1 MWRRS
6 DRVLLRKLENQ
17 FYVEIEDLPVL
28 APIRAILIDCFEVLT
43 IVTRSFILDVTGFL
57 DLPLEIEKFDLSL
70 CSDPCCVIIKEM
82 LQILN
87 ITLSRSLSIEVFS
100 VP

>member
-43 IVTRSFILDVTGFL
+43 IVTSSFILDVTGFL
-57 DLPLEIEKFDLSL
+57 DLPLEIEKIDLS
-70 CSDPCCVIIKEM
+70 V
-82 LQILN
+82 
-87 ITLSRSLSIEVFS
+87 VF
-100 VP
+100 

>member
-28 APIRAILIDCFEVLT
+28 APIRAILINCFEVLI
-43 IVTRSFILDVTGFL
+43 IVTRSFISDVTGFL
-57 DLPLEIEKFDLSL
+57 DLSLEIEKFDLSF
-70 CSDPCCVIIKEM
+70 
-82 LQILN
+82 
-87 ITLSRSLSIEVFS
+87 VFWS
-100 VP
+100 VLRNY

>member
-57 DLPLEIEKFDLSL
+57 DLPLEIE
-70 CSDPCCVIIKEM
+70 
-82 LQILN
+82 N
-87 ITLSRSLSIEVFS
+87 IDFSFVF
-100 VP
+100 